1 MHHSRLHLSGA
12 EGEVGG
18 GGNIEGGGGNIEV
31 GGGNIEGGGATDVNV
46 NARL

>member
-18 GGNIEGGGGNIEV
+18 GNIEV
-31 GGGNIEGGGATDVNV
+31 GGGNIESGGATDVNV